1 MKLPHETQPYTAQ
14 LRTGKPLR
22 EAQQFASGHV
32 CWRERALIFEF
43 LIRCLTVGAEVER
56 ILDDFIL
63 SLRKLFQRLTFD
75 LFHTHVSDNF
85 LF

>member
-1 MKLPHETQPYTAQ
+1 MKVPLSW
-14 LRTGKPLR
+14 LR
-22 EAQQFASGHV
+22 EMVDITLPLDELVHRLNMSG
-32 CWRERALIFEF
+32 
-43 LIRCLTVGAEVER
+43 TEVER

>member
-1 MKLPHETQPYTAQ
+1 M
-14 LRTGKPLR
+14 
-22 EAQQFASGHV
+22 
-32 CWRERALIFEF
+32 IFEF